1 MAAHPVRYVSFDC
14 YGTLVDFQIDRT
26 LRELFAD
33 RVPEDHM
40 AAFLAAAAAYRFD
53 EVLGLYR
60 SYRDVL
66 ADATERA
73 ARRFG
78 ASYRPGDGR
87 RLGEAVTTWEPFPEV
102 PATLCALAQRLPL
115 VILSNADTD
124 QIQETVTR
132 LEAPF
137 HAVISA
143 EEAGAYKPRLAAFEY
158 MQARLACVPEEIL
171 HVSASPQYDLRPAR
185 DVGITKTVFV
195 NRGGEPPQPWLGYRE
210 IDDFSSLVELLSDL
224 R

>member
-1 MAAHPVRYVSFDC
+1 
-14 YGTLVDFQIDRT
+14 
-26 LRELFAD
+26 
-33 RVPEDHM
+33 M

-53 EVLGLYR
+53 EVLGSYR

-66 ADATERA
+66 AGATERA

-87 RLGEAVTTWEPFPEV
+87 RLEEAFTAWEPFPEV
-102 PATLCALAQRLPL
+102 PATLRALAERLPL

-158 MQARLACVPEEIL
+158 MQAQLGCVPEEIL

-195 NRGGEPPQPWLGYRE
+195 NRSGEPPQPWLGYRE
-210 IDDFSSLVELLSDL
+210 IEDLSSLVELLTD
-224 R
+224 